1 MPCRAGTPGKAPIK
15 GWRPDG
21 VAAARRTRSASRR
34 CCRWRPQRP
43 AAASRRSRARAGA
56 GLRPGPRRPPSREE
70 LEAPLPC
77 SSTHKCIVRASKRLT
92 ENLRS
97 AFERSAPR
105 PRLSCHAG
113 AGKRHVR
120 DTAAQMETSTRPT
133 GVGSSSVGAGGDGV
147 CRSRRGR
154 GGCRCVRWSR
164 RTHLVLLRSGV
175 AASGRWRI
183 GSGDVFGASERGQ
196 SERQRAGVPVLLPC
210 SGAARG
216 VDGAR
221 RPSGLRHRDDGADC
235 SSRVAVRSSGAD
247 DRADDS
253 SCRVPAP

>member
-1 MPCRAGTPGKAPIK
+1 MPCRAETPGKAAIN
-15 GWRPDG
+15 GWRPDR
-21 VAAARRTRSASRR
+21 VAAACRPTSASRR
-34 CCRWRPQRP
+34 CCRWPPWRRPG
-43 AAASRRSRARAGA
+43 AASRRSRARAGA

-120 DTAAQMETSTRPT
+120 DTAAQMETGIRPPT
-133 GVGSSSVGAGGDGV
+133 GVGSSSVGFGRDGV
-147 CRSRRGR
+147 RRSRCGR

-164 RTHLVLLRSGV
+164 GAHLVLLRSGV
-175 AASGRWRI
+175 AASDRWRV
-183 GSGDVFGASERGQ
+183 GSGDVLGARERGQ
-196 SERQRAGVPVLLPC
+196 SGRERAGVPVLLPR
-210 SGAARG
+210 SGAAG
-216 VDGAR
+216 
-221 RPSGLRHRDDGADC
+221 
-235 SSRVAVRSSGAD
+235 
-247 DRADDS
+247 
-253 SCRVPAP
+253 